1 VAKASTVTELLVAIA
16 EAAGGQTQ
24 ASSFEC
30 TDQSTEMVDP
40 GKCKR
45 LFTSQ
50 LKAGRRRAET
60 GLPDRDPLGCW
71 LSRLDASRS
80 AG

>member
-1 VAKASTVTELLVAIA
+1 VAKAPTNAEVLVAIA
-16 EAAGGQTQ
+16 EAAGRQTQ
-24 ASSFEC
+24 ASSFEWS
-30 TDQSTEMVDP
+30 DQSTEMVDP

-45 LFTSQ
+45 LFTSK
-50 LKAGRRRAET
+50 LKARRRKAET